1 MELEDYFHQIQQE
14 KPMNQKDT
22 TVSISIDQ
30 DNSDLSD
37 FPDQYIQQRM
47 SYSCTTWMQMLED
60 IIKVLELHYGY
71 SIRENVFY
79 AVNFPMFDHDV
90 SPAPGR
96 ELKKNDFLKLLAEH
110 PELNNGGEHQPQ
122 EIFSHYEE

>member
-47 SYSCTTWMQMLED
+47 SYSCATWMQMLED
-60 IIKVLELHYGY
+60 LIKVLELHYGY

-79 AVNFPMFDHDV
+79 AVNFPMFDHNH
-90 SPAPGR
+90 SSAPGR
-96 ELKKNDFLKLLAEH
+96 ELKKVEFLQLLAEH
-110 PELNNGGEHQPQ
+110 PELNNGGKHQPM
-122 EIFSHYEE
+122 ESCFDSEE